1 MGDFERTFGAG
12 ADAASII
19 DAYSDHEED
28 IDSSITEKDRITPE
42 ERLTTAKQRGV
53 NITWRS
59 RTEVYPDADDPS
71 VSIQPDFLAFDKFS
85 NKNVGR
91 VFRIQKNDDSPFF
104 NELMGRWIYPEKWEV
119 WGWSMYAHSATK
131 KVPFR
136 TNGATNSLA
145 EAESFMAEAY
155 GLLLEHNR
163 PPPRFSFFV
172 NLSNL
177 GSNHMSIWTQ
187 DGGCDLEIE
196 IDSESDAVIRAHTWG
211 HTLYVVIS
219 SGPSDNTGSV
229 HPDIG
234 NAIAAFSAQ
243 FDGWHDND
251 VPVRSSYESQISR
264 AVAEILA
271 AHDSGQFTSG
281 CFKTI
286 SRADAEI
293 TIAAVLMYGY
303 A

>member
-19 DAYSDHEED
+19 DAYSDQEED
-28 IDSSITEKDRITPE
+28 IDSAQEKDSTTSE
-42 ERLTTAKQRGV
+42 ERLAKAKQRGV
-53 NITWRS
+53 NISWRS
-59 RTEVYPDADDPS
+59 RIDVYPDAVDPS
-71 VSIQPDFLAFDKFS
+71 VLTQPDFLAFDKFS
-85 NKNVGR
+85 DKNVGR
-91 VFRIQKNDDSPFF
+91 VFRIHRNDDSPFF

-119 WGWSMYAHSATK
+119 WGWSMYAHSTTK
-131 KVPFR
+131 RVPFR
-136 TNGATNSLA
+136 TYGATSSLA

-177 GSNHMSIWTQ
+177 GSDHLSIWTQ

-196 IDSESDAVIRAHTWG
+196 TDSESDAVIGAHTWG
-211 HTLYVVIS
+211 HTLYVVINC
-219 SGPSDNTGSV
+219 GPSGNFGSV

-251 VPVRSSYESQISR
+251 VPIRSSCEPKISR

-281 CFKTI
+281 CFRTI
-286 SRADAEI
+286 SCADTEI